1 MFCYRCCYDFSWTS
15 EFHDPLMF
23 PAMTRTPKAQ
33 VPKQDS
39 PQLCWTVV
47 DYETNLP
54 QDVFVKSRTS
64 SKPAF
69 EDLISTARV
78 RLSSKTG
85 TAVFVSAAT
94 APSPS
99 LLPEAFCDSCLNLG
113 GTLLRLTVEITGI
126 ASVSF

>member
-1 MFCYRCCYDFSWTS
+1 MFR
-15 EFHDPLMF
+15 
-23 PAMTRTPKAQ
+23 AMTRTPKAQ
-33 VPKQDS
+33 VPKQDF
-39 PQLCWTVV
+39 PQLCWTV
-47 DYETNLP
+47 DCETNLP

-64 SKPAF
+64 SKPAL